1 MNHDFW
7 QHWTVKY
14 ELKMSFP
21 LCFISKRDKEIPHK
35 KNCNFDF
42 SELGN
47 PFKQSTLKETIYH
60 RNSKT

>member
-14 ELKMSFP
+14 ELKMRFP

-35 KNCNFDF
+35 KIV
-42 SELGN
+42 
-47 PFKQSTLKETIYH
+47 TLTFL
-60 RNSKT
+60 N